1 MVLKCGKALYYN
13 NYSTGAIQKLKRG
26 REYCMNKRESE
37 DAECIVYRERITEII
52 GKIDN
57 KKLLKRIYA
66 LAEYLYIEGGN

>member
-1 MVLKCGKALYYN
+1 MN
-13 NYSTGAIQKLKRG
+13 Q
-26 REYCMNKRESE
+26 REGE
-37 DAECIVYRERITEII
+37 DAECVIYRERITEII